1 MGGRGGRLIRIM
13 AACCWQFLQQPTPFP
28 QNKCV
33 PDGNPFAAEWFCK
46 KNSPVDFDPNILC
59 HQMIAFLR
67 QLAELVKPYKVRLAL
82 GVLTGFIAGL
92 LEPLMVVTVTF
103 VFSVLFPSAG
113 VGSIDQQ
120 LLKVE
125 TSLPAFTKHWVE
137 SIRAALPHGGSTPA
151 VPVLILVVS
160 AIPCVMLLR
169 GLFGYLNVYLL
180 QWAAVRAIADLRA
193 RLFTH
198 LMSQS
203 ASFFSKTSTG
213 ELMSRVSGDTGALQG
228 TISNSLQTVVKDPV
242 TLLGFVSY
250 LLWAQPK
257 LTLISMIVL
266 PVCVLP
272 IAIYSRKI
280 RHSAKAIQTHS
291 AELNKLMVESFTGH
305 RIIKAYNLESRVI
318 DSFRDT
324 ADKFIGH
331 FMRVVRS
338 QEIPGPMLEF
348 FGSIG
353 VCLVLIYLAVENG
366 GRANAS
372 DFLAIVFSIFSM
384 YKPVKSLVRLHAN
397 LEQAKSASER
407 VFALLATRSNI
418 VEPAQ
423 PKPLRAAGAD
433 IRFEGISFNYGEKA
447 VLSNITLNVKA
458 GQLVAL
464 AGSSGSGKTTLSNL
478 LLRFYDPQ
486 AGSIK
491 IGGLDIR
498 EVALQDLRSQI
509 AVVTQEVILFND
521 TIESNIALGRPG
533 ATKAEIEEAARH
545 AHAHGFILE
554 KPNGYQTKIGEKGV
568 NLSGGQRQRL
578 AIARAIVK
586 DAPILILDE
595 ATSALDTESEH
606 VVQEALEELMQGR
619 TTICIAHRLST
630 IQKANLIVVMDQG
643 RIVEQGTHTELL
655 TRGGHYQKLYELQF
669 RT

>member
-1 MGGRGGRLIRIM
+1 
-13 AACCWQFLQQPTPFP
+13 
-28 QNKCV
+28 
-33 PDGNPFAAEWFCK
+33 
-46 KNSPVDFDPNILC
+46 
-59 HQMIAFLR
+59 MIAFLR
-67 QLAELVKPYKVRLAL
+67 QLAELVKPYKVRLGL

-92 LEPLMVVTVTF
+92 MEPLMIVTVTF
-103 VFSVLFPSAG
+103 VFSILFPSPGA
-113 VGSIDQQ
+113 GSIDQQ
-120 LLKVE
+120 LLNAQAKAPV
-125 TSLPAFTKHWVE
+125 FVQHWIE
-137 SIRAALPHGGSTPA
+137 SIRTALPPGGSTPTTPA
-151 VPVLILVVS
+151 LIILVS
-160 AIPCVMLLR
+160 AIPCVIVLR

-193 RLFTH
+193 RLFTL

-203 ASFFSKTSTG
+203 ATFFSKTSTG

-228 TISNSLQTVVKDPV
+228 TISNSLQTMVKDPV
-242 TLLGFVSY
+242 TLVGFLVF
-250 LLWAQPK
+250 LLWSQPK
-257 LTLISMIVL
+257 LTLISMVVL
-266 PVCVLP
+266 PICIVP

-280 RHSAKAIQTHS
+280 RHSAKAIQTHA

-318 DSFRDT
+318 ASFRET

-331 FMRVVRS
+331 YMRVVRS

-353 VCLVLIYLAVENG
+353 LALVLIYLSVETG
-366 GRANAS
+366 GQAKSS
-372 DFLAIVFSIFSM
+372 DFLAIVLSIFSM

-407 VFALLATRSNI
+407 VFELLATRSSI
-418 VEPAQ
+418 VEPAK
-423 PKPLRAAGAD
+423 PKPLRAVGAD
-433 IRFEGISFNYGEKA
+433 IRFDGVSFNYGEKS
-447 VLSNITLNVKA
+447 VLTNISLHVKA

-486 AGSIK
+486 SGCIT
-491 IGGLDIR
+491 IGGVDIR
-498 EVALQDLRSQI
+498 DVQTQELRSQI

-521 TIESNIALGRPG
+521 TIENNIALGRPG
-533 ATKAEIEEAARH
+533 ATKAQIEEAARH

-595 ATSALDTESEH
+595 ATSSLDNESEQ
-606 VVQEALEELMQGR
+606 VVQQALEELMQGR

-630 IQKANLIVVMDQG
+630 IQKADLIVVLDQG
-643 RIVEQGTHTELL
+643 QIVEQGTHSELL

-669 RT
+669 RA